1 MLLVL
6 DLIYGHSVS
15 LTEVA
20 QKGFL
25 GFSSCAE
32 GALYN
37 PNAGLQEEMALYRGY
52 FFLLLSF

>member
-1 MLLVL
+1 MLLAL
-6 DLIYGHSVS
+6 DLIYGYSVS

-25 GFSSCAE
+25 VFSSCAE

-37 PNAGLQEEMALYRGY
+37 LNAGLQEEMAL
-52 FFLLLSF
+52 

>member
-37 PNAGLQEEMALYRGY
+37 PNAGFKRKWPFTVDI